1 MGLAIPSEV
10 TGATFLVQPEGFGKL
25 GPDLLVF
32 VFDVISFYL
41 LLQVLKT
48 IPLGIAYAIRHS
60 LSRNIKKITILHNPV
75 LDYEWSSRGLFSG
88 FCDFKLEYDGY
99 GNTKN

>member
-1 MGLAIPSEV
+1 MVIISEV
-10 TGATFLVQPEGFGKL
+10 AGSTFLVQPEGFGKL

-60 LSRNIKKITILHNPV
+60 LSRNIKKITILHNPG
-75 LDYEWSSRGLFSG
+75 LDYEWSRRWLF
-88 FCDFKLEYDGY
+88 FRIWRL
-99 GNTKN
+99 

>member
-60 LSRNIKKITILHNPV
+60 LSRNIKKSISCITLYWIMNGPE
-75 LDYEWSSRGLFSG
+75 DGYFSG
-88 FCDFKLEYDGY
+88 FGDFKLEYDGY